1 MCGLIGE
8 FRWSQP
14 AAPQPL
20 ETLRHRGPDAQGSW
34 RSPDGHCWLGHT
46 RLAILDLT
54 AAGAQPITSH
64 CGRLTLVFNGEI
76 YNHLRVRAG
85 LRFQA
90 WRGHSDSETLV
101 EGLAERGE
109 AILEE
114 LCGMF
119 AFAAYDSDTQRLILA
134 RDRLGIKP
142 LYVQW
147 MEGGVRFASERRAL
161 DPSCPLTADQV
172 SQVLAWGHLETP
184 TTLPPPVPGGV
195 GGAPPSPMRSLPAGL
210 VVRLHPRSSPEPWSY
225 WPSQS
230 PADWSRLAI
239 RSVRQARSRV
249 RALLEEVVE
258 EHLLADVPV
267 ACFLSSGLDSG
278 ILTAL
283 ACRFQPGRIASFTV
297 AFAGAP
303 EDESAL
309 ARQMA
314 RHCGS
319 DHHELHLSDEQALSW
334 IADGLAAMDGPT
346 ADGLNTYLVSRAVVA
361 QGIKVALS
369 GLGADEIFGGY
380 PSFRRVPVL
389 RQLRWLPSAPRAGL
403 LRLLGPRLQSKLQG
417 LPHGR
422 WDRWSVGVA
431 MRRYY
436 GDGDLAAAGIGR
448 RGERWW
454 PEKTPVPLPR
464 GSAEISWAELFGYCE
479 PMLLRDSDVFSMASS
494 LELRVPFLD
503 HRLVE
508 MALRLPQR
516 FQTPAKGLLRAACLD
531 LFPADYLN
539 RPKQG
544 FTLPMRP
551 WMLGP
556 LRGLCRSRL
565 ESLQA
570 SGWLDPQWIGRQWQA
585 FEAGQLNWSRTW
597 NLVVLGEFAARS
609 ALGDAP

>member
-8 FRWSQP
+8 LRRRHP
-14 AAPQPL
+14 ARPQALAP
-20 ETLRHRGPDAQGSW
+20 LRHRGPDAEGTWLSDD
-34 RSPDGHCWLGHT
+34 RHCWLGHT

-54 AAGAQPITSH
+54 EAGAQPIRSH

-76 YNHLRVRAG
+76 YNHLQVRQG

-101 EGLAERGE
+101 EGLAERGV
-109 AILEE
+109 ALLEE
-114 LCGMF
+114 LAGMF
-119 AFAAYDSDTQRLILA
+119 AFAAYDADNQELLLA

-142 LYVQW
+142 LYLLW
-147 MEGGVRFASERRAL
+147 ADDALRFASERRAL
-161 DPSCPLTADQV
+161 DPSCRLSAEQV
-172 SQVLAWGHLETP
+172 SQQLTWGHLSTP
-184 TTLPPPVPGGV
+184 MALPDAAHRPPGPVSLPPGVVLRLLAPAEPAAAPQPPDLQRWWPPQGPTCWSPLPVRS
-195 GGAPPSPMRSLPAGL
+195 APKARRQ
-210 VVRLHPRSSPEPWSY
+210 VRT
-225 WPSQS
+225 
-230 PADWSRLAI
+230 
-239 RSVRQARSRV
+239 
-249 RALLEEVVE
+249 LLEQVVQ

-303 EDESAL
+303 EDESTL
-309 ARQMA
+309 AAEMA

-319 DHHELHLSDEQALSW
+319 THHELRLSDDQALAW

-346 ADGLNTYLVSRAVVA
+346 ADGINTYLVSRAVAA

-369 GLGADEIFGGY
+369 GLGADETFGGY
-380 PSFRRVPVL
+380 PSFRSAPKL
-389 RQLRWLPSAPRAGL
+389 RQLRWLPGPLRRPLVQRAGS
-403 LRLLGPRLQSKLQG
+403 RLQPKLEG
-417 LPHGR
+417 LPA
-422 WDRWSVGVA
+422 WDRWTVGLSQ
-431 MRRYY
+431 RRYF
-436 GDGDLAAAGIGR
+436 GIRDLAAAGAAPLA
-448 RGERWW
+448 W
-454 PEKTPVPLPR
+454 PEPPPVPALQ
-464 GSAEISWAELFGYCE
+464 GHGQIGWAELFGYCE

-508 MALRLPQR
+508 LALRLPQG
-516 FQTPAKGLLRAACLD
+516 FHGPAKGLLREACLD
-531 LFPADYLN
+531 LFPPAYLN

-556 LRGLCRSRL
+556 LRQLCRARL
-565 ESLQA
+565 ERLQA
-570 SGWLDPQWIGRQWQA
+570 SGWLDPAWVDRQWQA
-585 FEAGQLNWSRTW
+585 FEADQLRWTRAW

-609 ALGDAP
+609 HAQ